1 MYEMMMQCTKW
12 WCNSYNDFWVDFNYL
27 DFDKE
32 PSKSLSEENKLLSVT
47 SVNEEKHEEYE
58 SEQPN
63 VGYVQLPYW
72 L

>member
-1 MYEMMMQCTKW
+1 M
-12 WCNSYNDFWVDFNYL
+12 DFNYL

-47 SVNEEKHEEYE
+47 SIDEEKHEEYE

-63 VGYVQLPYW
+63 GGYVELTYW